1 METITVTSKEVLDEL
16 YKESALTIEGL
27 NLNSLSKFKDWIVDT
42 TKKDMINERF
52 YIIKGKVMN
61 EVYALTGNNAYPD
74 DINIVSVKLSDI
86 SDWQKL
92 VMPRFQIKGRWFD
105 DIVDNNAMR
114 ERNKTENQFS
124 AIR

>member
-1 METITVTSKEVLDEL
+1 MEIITVTSREVLDEL

-27 NLNSLSKFKDWIVDT
+27 DLNTLTDFKDWIVDT

-52 YIIKGKVMN
+52 YIIKGRVMN
-61 EVYALTGNNAYPD
+61 EVYILTGNNAYPD
-74 DINIVSVKLSDI
+74 DLNIVSVKLSDI

-92 VMPRFQIKGRWFD
+92 VIPRFQIHGRWFD

-114 ERNKTENQFS
+114 ERNK
-124 AIR
+124 R